1 MMFNDKEISNRGSQE
16 KTINDLILM
25 IRSNP
30 FSPEYY
36 LSLGNCYSLIEKEW
50 NASIHYHAFLDFS
63 RMGKKAREVKKK
75 LSQSQIERKIFDA
88 KGWLLEAEKKY
99 LDYIDQMGS
108 TGKQFGQKITA
119 ATNKD
124 VNKEEIID
132 GLQTWLKDVAPHKAQ
147 EWARAHFENALN
159 LANKSK
165 YRASIAQLTAGI
177 EIYPHDH
184 PARCMLARLFA
195 IIGDKSLAA
204 DIINLVNTDECEPV
218 VRQILKDEIDLVK
231 SMINSKDL

>member
-1 MMFNDKEISNRGSQE
+1 MFNEKDISNRESQE

-25 IRSNP
+25 IRSDP
-30 FSPEYY
+30 FSPEHY
-36 LSLGNCYSLIEKEW
+36 LSLGNCFSLIDKEW
-50 NASIHYHAFLDFS
+50 HASIYYQAFLDFS

-75 LSQSQIERKIFDA
+75 LSQIQAEQKAVDA
-88 KGWLLEAEKKY
+88 RAWLLESEKKY
-99 LDYIDQMGS
+99 LDYIEQMGS
-108 TGKQFGQKITA
+108 TGKKFGQKITS

-132 GLQTWLKDVAPHKAQ
+132 GLQEWLKDVAPHKAQ
-147 EWARAHFENALN
+147 EWAGAHFENALN

-165 YRASIAQLTAGI
+165 FRASIAQLITGI

-195 IIGDKSLAA
+195 IIGDKSQAS
-204 DIINLVNTDECEPV
+204 DIINLVNTEECEPV
-218 VRQILKDEIDLVK
+218 VRQILKDEVDLVK
-231 SMINSKDL
+231 SMINSQGL